1 MTNVRFGPQLFDTS
15 LVVFDKD
22 GTLID
27 FDAMWGRLARVWV
40 ERLAG
45 EIDAPELD
53 RELYRSLGYDAAA
66 GRTDP
71 LGPLVIATTAQ
82 LQTIVAGSLYRAGL
96 SWYEAE
102 DRVQRVFQ
110 IGAGLPLESLIQ
122 PAGNVAGLLA
132 RLQKA
137 GVGVAVVTTDDRR
150 ETVETLHILDIA
162 HLVDHLVCG
171 DDGLPIKPAPD
182 MLLAVY
188 QQSGTEPSKTA
199 VVGDSPGDLL
209 MAGRAG
215 AGLKVAVLT
224 GAGDWAT
231 LSNDADI
238 VLDSIDDIAVDGDP
252 DT

>member
-1 MTNVRFGPQLFDTS
+1 MTNLRFGPQLFDAS

-40 ERLAG
+40 EHLAG
-45 EIDAPELD
+45 EIDAPSLD
-53 RELYRSLGYDAAA
+53 LELYRSLGYEAAA

-71 LGPLVIATTAQ
+71 LGPLVVATMAQ
-82 LQTIVAGSLYRAGL
+82 LQTITAGTLYRAGL
-96 SWYEAE
+96 PWHEAE
-102 DRVQRVFQ
+102 DRARRAFQ
-110 IGAGLPLESLIQ
+110 IGAELPLESLIQ

-132 RLQKA
+132 SLQQA

-150 ETVETLHILDIA
+150 ETVETLRIMEIA

-171 DDGLPIKPAPD
+171 DDGLPLKPAPD

-188 QQSGTEPSKTA
+188 QQSGAEPARSA
-199 VVGDSPGDLL
+199 VVGDSTGDLL
-209 MAGRAG
+209 MAERAG

-224 GAGDWAT
+224 GAGDRAT
-231 LSNDADI
+231 LSNDADL
-238 VLDSIDDIAVDGDP
+238 VLDSIDDIVVDDVP
-252 DT
+252 DI